1 MVFSTVQIS
10 MPGTSCARSG
20 AIASVASSNITT
32 QALAFRNG
40 MQVPRQNDHG
50 NVRFLRAAAEGYHTR
65 TAFSR

>member
-1 MVFSTVQIS
+1 
-10 MPGTSCARSG
+10 
-20 AIASVASSNITT
+20 
-32 QALAFRNG
+32 